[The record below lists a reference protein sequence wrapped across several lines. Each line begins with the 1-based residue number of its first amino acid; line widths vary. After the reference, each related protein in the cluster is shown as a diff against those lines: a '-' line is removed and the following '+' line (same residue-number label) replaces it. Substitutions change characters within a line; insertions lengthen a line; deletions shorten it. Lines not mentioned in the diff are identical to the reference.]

1 MNGGGGLISHEEGS
15 DFASGN
21 EVWDFVIGI
30 RACGLGMC
38 CC

>member
-1 MNGGGGLISHEEGS
+1 MGGLISHEEVS

-21 EVWDFVIGI
+21 EVWDLVIGM
-30 RACGLGMC
+30 RAFGMGMC